1 MHNNL
6 DNIGTNY
13 TERRRCM
20 NEDQVAQMFIDH
32 GFEEV
37 FCENLTMKEK
47 IGIFSSAKYVSGPIG
62 GGMANALFCPSETKV
77 LSINSPLFFDVNDRL
92 KHAMEHTQLTHFDCT
107 SFTDKKEEVVDSV
120 GSLSISGGMNSP
132 WEVDLNK
139 LSKFL
144 YTWIPQY

>member
-1 MHNNL
+1 
-6 DNIGTNY
+6 
-13 TERRRCM
+13 
-20 NEDQVAQMFIDH
+20 
-32 GFEEV
+32 
-37 FCENLTMKEK
+37 
-47 IGIFSSAKYVSGPIG
+47 
-62 GGMANALFCPSETKV
+62 
-77 LSINSPLFFDVNDRL
+77 
-92 KHAMEHTQLTHFDCT
+92 MEHTQLTHFDHT